1 MAQGGLLGNG
11 CKVAYATG
19 SPQTWVRVLQV
30 TDVVFPQFVA
40 DRVNI
45 DTHSTTNKLHRNM
58 GGMIDV
64 TDPSFEVLSDLDPAT
79 GVGTETLLQANKLG
93 TSLWFRMEAPVNR
106 AKTSFR
112 GVEFSATVSSF
123 EPGTPIADKQTT
135 RYNLAFDG
143 DDVGWDTA
151 AGASEIT

>member
-19 SPQTWVRVLQV
+19 SPQTWVAIPYV

-45 DTHSTTNKLHRNM
+45 DTHSTTNNLHKNM
-58 GGMIDV
+58 AGLVDV
-64 TDPSFEVLSDLDPAT
+64 TDPSFECLSDFDPST
-79 GVGTETLLQANKLG
+79 GVAQQALLAGNKAGTTF
-93 TSLWFRMEAPVNR
+93 WFRFELPVNA

-112 GVEFSATVSSF
+112 GCEFSATVGGF
-123 EPGTPIADKQTT
+123 EPATPIGDKQTT
-135 RYNLAFDG
+135 RFSLQFNGL
-143 DDVGWDTA
+143 DVGWDTA
-151 AGASEIT
+151 AGASEIS